1 MEGTIRGLADP
12 GVAWATA
19 APEAQEAADRV
30 TGTNDEDGIAA
41 ILEEYGF

>member
-1 MEGTIRGLADP
+1 MLRQAGT
-12 GVAWATA
+12 GVAMGNA